1 MSTLLNIQWEKFCLS
16 IFTGKSGQ
24 DAAIE
29 AGYSVKA
36 ARQIASRLLTKANIV
51 ARLQELQAKA
61 ASAKIM
67 DVVERKERLTEIA
80 RETVEGKFGIIRQG
94 NLQAIAEL
102 NKMEGEYAPQ
112 KAELTGKDGAPL
124 IPPVIQVL
132 SLEAK
137 ALTEQIIQG
146 KGTET

>member
-1 MSTLLNIQWEKFCLS
+1 MSTLLNTQWEKFCLA

-51 ARLQELQAKA
+51 ARIQEIQTKA
-61 ASAKIM
+61 ASKKIM
-67 DVVERKERLTEIA
+67 DAIERKERLTEIA
-80 RETVEGKFGIIRQG
+80 RETLEGKFGINRQG

-112 KAELTGKDGAPL
+112 RVETSGEITLRVKYDDEKGLTPGD
-124 IPPVIQVL
+124 
-132 SLEAK
+132 
-137 ALTEQIIQG
+137 AL
-146 KGTET
+146 